1 MFLRANLIILKHWV
15 SRCWH
20 SGHRIQP
27 SIVEVV
33 GSNSAFITGQKKRRN
48 KRPKFFSWMIANSR
62 IMILQAFDCKLFFF
76 FEKRTIY
83 GLFFFLCIVSIGT
96 KNQNVQYYILWTFC
110 CRNSFFQRFV
120 LSYCIMY
127 MYMFVVLNRIVS
139 KFNCSLCFIKCE
151 YYSIYIL
158 SRQRSDWLSAVL
170 ESARTAL
177 S

>member
-62 IMILQAFDCKLFFF
+62 LMILQAFDCKLFFF

-96 KNQNVQYYILWTFC
+96 KNQNVQYYNWRWLDSIPCPLSTLQQLYYPPPFQQQYYRKNWT
-110 CRNSFFQRFV
+110 
-120 LSYCIMY
+120 
-127 MYMFVVLNRIVS
+127 RIVKVKGEHTDHLTTTNNAHMFGYFS
-139 KFNCSLCFIKCE
+139 EEK
-151 YYSIYIL
+151 
-158 SRQRSDWLSAVL
+158 
-170 ESARTAL
+170 
-177 S
+177 